1 MLESLLYDTAIFMF
15 NLYIVFQDRSVAD
28 MIVDVLAL
36 EFFTMIDD
44 EFKCALLKLD
54 ISFLD
59 DMVVGIQPSSTSA
72 AAFLEEG
79 GGDSKESGV
88 GGCGAAMEQV
98 GQPVLETLLRA
109 IRMFCRIVGPVF
121 AFFMIFVGPYCL
133 GMDQ

>member
-1 MLESLLYDTAIFMF
+1 VYDTAIFMF

-44 EFKCALLKLD
+44 EFKRAVLKFD

-59 DMVVGIQPSSTSA
+59 DMVIGVQPSSTSA
-72 AAFLEEG
+72 TALLEEG
-79 GGDSKESGV
+79 EVLEGGDDAKKNGA

-98 GQPVLETLLRA
+98 GKPFLETILRA
-109 IRMFCRIVGPVF
+109 VRMFCRIVGPVF